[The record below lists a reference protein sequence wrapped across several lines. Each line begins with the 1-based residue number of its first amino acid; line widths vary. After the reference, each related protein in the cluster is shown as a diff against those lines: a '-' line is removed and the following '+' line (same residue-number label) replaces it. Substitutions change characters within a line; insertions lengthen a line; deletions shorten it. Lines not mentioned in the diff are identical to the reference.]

1 MKVARFVLKIVGW
14 SLALAA
20 AICCVVAY
28 WDKLSDGL
36 SGLKDKAA
44 ERRAHCH
51 CPSEFDDYAD
61 WDE

>member
-28 WDKLSDGL
+28 WDKITSAVCCL
-36 SGLKDKAA
+36 AA
-44 ERRAHCH
+44 REGGHFWFSYGSAGGAGVFS
-51 CPSEFDDYAD
+51 PG
-61 WDE
+61 

>member
-20 AICCVVAY
+20 AICCAVAY
-28 WDKLSDGL
+28 WDKLAAVFG
-36 SGLKDKAA
+36 GLKEKVSKQCP
-44 ERRAHCH
+44 HC

>member
-28 WDKLSDGL
+28 WDKLTSVFC
-36 SGLKDKAA
+36 GLKDKVSDQ
-44 ERRAHCH
+44 RQRC

-61 WDE
+61 WVE

>member
-1 MKVARFVLKIVGW
+1 MKIARFVLKIVGW

-28 WDKLSDGL
+28 WDKITSVVC
-36 SGLKDKAA
+36 GLKDMVTEKGACCY
-44 ERRAHCH
+44 H
-51 CPSEFDDYAD
+51 PSEFDDYAD